1 MTRITKAPDE
11 RRGELINAAQVLF
24 FSKGYEKTSIN
35 DIVKAVGVAKGLFY
49 YYFDSKQA
57 ILEALVANMTGQI
70 VMLVTKVIET
80 PNLSAVEKWEQMYEI
95 SSAWKAAR
103 KDELLTIIRVIMHA
117 DNVRLRHAMI
127 KRQHAMVAPLYAK
140 MIAQGVEEGV
150 FNTPFV
156 EDSAEIILAIYESS
170 RNFLSD
176 ILLNP
181 HNYPNGRELVAQKL
195 HAMQTA
201 VERVLG
207 AAPGTLST
215 PLIADKRIDTWFS

>member
-95 SSAWKAAR
+95 SSAW
-103 KDELLTIIRVIMHA
+103 
-117 DNVRLRHAMI
+117 
-127 KRQHAMVAPLYAK
+127 
-140 MIAQGVEEGV
+140 
-150 FNTPFV
+150 
-156 EDSAEIILAIYESS
+156 
-170 RNFLSD
+170 
-176 ILLNP
+176 
-181 HNYPNGRELVAQKL
+181 
-195 HAMQTA
+195 
-201 VERVLG
+201 
-207 AAPGTLST
+207 
-215 PLIADKRIDTWFS
+215 